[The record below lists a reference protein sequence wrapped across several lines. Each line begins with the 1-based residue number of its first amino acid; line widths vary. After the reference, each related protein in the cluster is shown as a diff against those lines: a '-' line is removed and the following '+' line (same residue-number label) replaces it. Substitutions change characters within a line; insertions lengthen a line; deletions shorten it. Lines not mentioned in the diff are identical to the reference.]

1 MAHAIN
7 TKPHGT
13 QQQTRHK
20 PWWNSGTDGRTDGRT
35 DGQTD
40 RQTANVDHFIDAA
53 VHNPRAA
60 SERHQTAE
68 TATTVITVTE
78 DT

>member
-7 TKPHGT
+7 TKLHGT

-20 PWWNSGTDGRTDGRT
+20 PWWNSGTDRQTDGR
-35 DGQTD
+35 TD

-53 VHNPRAA
+53 VHNPGAA
-60 SERHQTAE
+60 SERYQTAE
-68 TATTVITVTE
+68 TAMTVITVTV

>member
-1 MAHAIN
+1 MAHAVN
-7 TKPHGT
+7 TKLHGT

-20 PWWNSGTDGRTDGRT
+20 PWWNSGTDR
-35 DGQTD
+35 QTD
-40 RQTANVDHFIDAA
+40 RQTVNVDHFIDAA

-68 TATTVITVTE
+68 TAMTVITVTE